1 MLEKLS
7 IDDPVGSIS
16 IHMFPAIWAM
26 VATGLL
32 LEPNLGATKLKG
44 GVFKTGNFVFLGVQL
59 LAVLVVMLWCGIMAL
74 VILFLISKTI
84 GLRVSYQ
91 EEVLGADIVEHS
103 IGGYSKGR
111 RGGVSQANPRAINNT
126 QNVESN
132 FETIMNNLDH
142 LRKIADMHM
151 NHEDEEGSIG
161 TQSRK
166 ASKSQDDLSDV
177 EDFEEPIV
185 PPPRVRFVYE

>member
-1 MLEKLS
+1 ML
-7 IDDPVGSIS
+7 
-16 IHMFPAIWAM
+16 
-26 VATGLL
+26 ATGLL

-44 GVFKTGNFVFLGVQL
+44 GVFKTGNFIFLGIQL
-59 LAVLVVMLWCGIMAL
+59 LAVLVVMLWCGVMAL

-111 RGGVSQANPRAINNT
+111 RGGVSQANPRAIDNN
-126 QNVESN
+126 QNVEAN

-151 NHEDEEGSIG
+151 KHENDEDAGSISS
-161 TQSRK
+161 QSRK
-166 ASKSQDDLSDV
+166 ASDELSDV
-177 EDFEEPIV
+177 EEFEEPII
-185 PPPRVRFVYE
+185 PPRRVRFVYE